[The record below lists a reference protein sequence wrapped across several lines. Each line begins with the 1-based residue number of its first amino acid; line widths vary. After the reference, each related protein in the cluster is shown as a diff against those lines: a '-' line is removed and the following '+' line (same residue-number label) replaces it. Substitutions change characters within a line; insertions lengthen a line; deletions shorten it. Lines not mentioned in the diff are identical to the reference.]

1 MEWWNSEEQSRMG
14 ADQVWREGDVGTFY
28 STGSE
33 FRVCKR
39 RSVLE
44 ICSTSGSL

>member
-1 MEWWNSEEQSRMG
+1 MEWWNSEEPSRMG
-14 ADQVWREGDVGTFY
+14 ADQVWREGDVGTCC
-28 STGSE
+28 STGVK

-44 ICSTSGSL
+44 ICSASGSL